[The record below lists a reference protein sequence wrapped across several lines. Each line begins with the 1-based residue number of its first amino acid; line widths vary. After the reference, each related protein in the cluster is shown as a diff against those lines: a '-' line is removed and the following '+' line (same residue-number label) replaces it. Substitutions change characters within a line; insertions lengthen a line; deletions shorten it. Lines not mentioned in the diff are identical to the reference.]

1 MNFKNSFFLICFP
14 LYPKVMPSMV
24 PIKALIRMAM
34 ALAQLTAIMMAAPP
48 ASLVTLLLEHVPL
61 ERAAG
66 GGTASVGPPI

>member
-1 MNFKNSFFLICFP
+1 
-14 LYPKVMPSMV
+14 
-24 PIKALIRMAM
+24 MAM

-48 ASLVTLLLEHVPL
+48 ASLVTLLIEHVPL